1 MYFQANDGFTKRW
14 TKNSNNGTFVVAT
27 KQLLYLY
34 YNFWITFSRY
44 ICVRWCLIHLW
55 SEVLFSFGTEVF
67 KTSHFC
73 VYGKPLNS
81 SPRVFFVQRDDTV
94 ICYSPPKRYT
104 FNLGHKKKSWRWNRF
119 SFFFLVWRVP
129 TVKRRN
135 TKIRKEKQQM
145 KMKNQMSLVC

>member
-1 MYFQANDGFTKRW
+1 MCFQTNDSFTKRW
-14 TKNSNNGTFVVAT
+14 TKNSNNGTFIVAT

-44 ICVRWCLIHLW
+44 ICVRWRLIHLW
-55 SEVLFSFGTEVF
+55 SEVFLSFGTEVF

-73 VYGKPLNS
+73 VYWKPLKS
-81 SPRVFFVQRDDTV
+81 SPKVFFVQRDDTV
-94 ICYSPPKRYT
+94 ICCSPPKRYT
-104 FNLGHKKKSWRWNRF
+104 FNLGQKKADGETGF
-119 SFFFLVWRVP
+119 HFCLVWHVP

-145 KMKNQMSLVC
+145 KMKNQISLVC